1 MFDPGGDDD
10 DGHHQIYYLREHLF
24 CPAFDAAISKL
35 SLNVAGWI
43 GKAA

>member
-1 MFDPGGDDD
+1 MAIIRF
-10 DGHHQIYYLREHLF
+10 IICESISSALR
-24 CPAFDAAISKL
+24 FDAAISKL